1 MKYCKFC
8 GKKLEEGEVCSCQS
22 EENETSFF
30 KDIDKNKISSGM
42 KKVLVKPDSGAK
54 QITASF
60 SLKESAAVWLGEGII
75 TGICLMILVS
85 STLGASYFGRQMISY
100 PNIFFYSL
108 LFVIGMNALT
118 TLVLWGL
125 EKLISKSG
133 AAYVNFMAVPAA
145 AAPINILF
153 LVLSIICLLLN
164 PGLGILVF
172 ISGRLASTFLTGIAV
187 DEVRGVDKEKT
198 LYILAVVFIAV
209 SLVLYV
215 VLKTSLT
222 NIISGYGRNIL
233 MGL

>member
-1 MKYCKFC
+1 
-8 GKKLEEGEVCSCQS
+8 
-22 EENETSFF
+22 
-30 KDIDKNKISSGM
+30 
-42 KKVLVKPDSGAK
+42 
-54 QITASF
+54 
-60 SLKESAAVWLGEGII
+60 
-75 TGICLMILVS
+75 
-85 STLGASYFGRQMISY
+85 MISY

>member
-1 MKYCKFC
+1 M
-8 GKKLEEGEVCSCQS
+8 
-22 EENETSFF
+22 
-30 KDIDKNKISSGM
+30 
-42 KKVLVKPDSGAK
+42 
-54 QITASF
+54 
-60 SLKESAAVWLGEGII
+60 
-75 TGICLMILVS
+75 
-85 STLGASYFGRQMISY
+85 
-100 PNIFFYSL
+100 
-108 LFVIGMNALT
+108 
-118 TLVLWGL
+118 
-125 EKLISKSG
+125 
-133 AAYVNFMAVPAA
+133 
-145 AAPINILF
+145 
-153 LVLSIICLLLN
+153 LSIICLLLN